1 VEIPND
7 QVLEVFAVFA
17 VFAKG
22 FTLPTGSLSQN
33 TYMVLSWVMI
43 LPKKIRVKRVLYVA
57 CKSRPGGNTML
68 VEQLSE
74 ADVLA
79 IPSSDIANV
88 LMDLVLLTRVL
99 VGCPRPIQLCTMCHR
114 ARFHGQISRFILC

>member
-1 VEIPND
+1 
-7 QVLEVFAVFA
+7 
-17 VFAKG
+17 
-22 FTLPTGSLSQN
+22 
-33 TYMVLSWVMI
+33 
-43 LPKKIRVKRVLYVA
+43 
-57 CKSRPGGNTML
+57 ML

-99 VGCPRPIQLCTMCHR
+99 VGCPRPIQLYTMP
-114 ARFHGQISRFILC
+114 QISWNQRYTDVSVKNPITLGC